1 MGLLKQVCVHKNCP
15 RKRYAPPA
23 TVSPEVKKHMVKKK
37 SSKTGIACP
46 KKSTNPSAGG
56 KKRSPAAAAAVG
68 VIDLTL
74 SEAKKQKYAHE
85 EDAVGD
91 VGQRRSKRAHKPS
104 LRLPHEFAATAK
116 QTKALAK
123 QHHSPA
129 ATAPIDSINI
139 PQEED
144 LDVYSQPT
152 APLPNVTTAVTAN
165 NDDGNIPDDLWMCQ
179 TELRRVR
186 AENKRQANEIKR
198 LKSAVQALT
207 ASLTGDT

>member
-1 MGLLKQVCVHKNCP
+1 
-15 RKRYAPPA
+15 
-23 TVSPEVKKHMVKKK
+23 MVKKK